1 MESSD
6 LCEISIGVDKFWG
19 AHDDNMFPLPIVA
32 FALGIGR
39 NKMCKLPVAF
49 VMIEKR
55 KCYRKGAILDWALSD
70 EGKKTL
76 THLRSEN
83 TSIGRA
89 IKTQTKLYDRYYQN
103 APNSYYKPSNGINET
118 KQDKHERLCREWSDI
133 QRRLNTCYDDVN
145 LKALIRVTW
154 TIREQFVKLRMGFPY
169 GMKFRNGMQIRNWWF
184 AESFTK
190 AKCERTRQHIDDLK
204 FEPQYSRITADEAIS
219 ISNEIVQLNAELSE
233 IK

>member
-6 LCEISIGVDKFWG
+6 LREISIGVDKFWG
-19 AHDDNMFPLPIVA
+19 AHDDDMFPLPMVA

-55 KCYRKGAILDWALSD
+55 KCYRKGDILDWALSD

-76 THLRSEN
+76 TQLHSEN
-83 TSIGRA
+83 SSIGRA
-89 IKTQTKLYDRYYQN
+89 IKTRTKLYDRYYQN
-103 APNSYYKPSNGINET
+103 APNSYYKPSNGIDET
-118 KQDKHERLCREWSDI
+118 KQDKHQRLCLEWKDI
-133 QRRLNTCYDDVN
+133 QRGLNTCYDDED
-145 LKALIRVTW
+145 LKTLIEVTW
-154 TIREQFVKLRMGFPY
+154 TIREQFVKLRMGLPY
-169 GMKFRNGMQIRNWWF
+169 GMQIRNWWF

-204 FEPQYSRITADEAIS
+204 FELQYSRITADEAIS
-219 ISNEIVQLNAELSE
+219 IKNEIAQLNAELNE
-233 IK
+233 IN